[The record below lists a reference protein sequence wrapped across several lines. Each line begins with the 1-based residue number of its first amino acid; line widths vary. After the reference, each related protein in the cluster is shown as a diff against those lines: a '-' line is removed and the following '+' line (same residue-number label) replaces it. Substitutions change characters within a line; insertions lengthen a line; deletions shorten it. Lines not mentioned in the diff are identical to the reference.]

1 MDNKTYQVQFEVAY
15 AMAAGAKRLYVHFDK
30 KLDGTYSE
38 PAVQL
43 AYEAAMVSRVAGMVE
58 AADVVRNLGGWCGG
72 HGEPRCPSPEECARA
87 VAVHAKEAAEG
98 ISAVPSAG

>member
-1 MDNKTYQVQFEVAY
+1 MDSKKYQEQFEVAY
-15 AMAAGAKRLYVHFDK
+15 ALAANAKQLYVHFDK
-30 KLDGTYSE
+30 KLDGTYKE
-38 PAVQL
+38 AAVQL

-87 VAVHAKEAAEG
+87 VAAHAKEAAKG
-98 ISAVPSAG
+98 ISAVPLAG